1 MAISQ
6 IGGIVYTNQN
16 MQVAATK
23 QLDFQNRVDLQ
34 NYAAVE
40 AANDKQKQIDETRPT
55 EDSKGINAEREHQ
68 REQKD
73 KESGEKEEE
82 IKIKFEE
89 EKEKEEESKITSN
102 RILDIRA

>member
-6 IGGIVYTNQN
+6 IGGIIYANQN

-40 AANDKQKQIDETRPT
+40 AANDKQKQIEETRPA
-55 EDSKGINAEREHQ
+55 EESKGINAEREHQ
-68 REQKD
+68 REQAD
-73 KESGEKEEE
+73 RESADEEN
-82 IKIKFEE
+82 KRKSD
-89 EKEKEEESKITSN
+89 KEKEPATEEKSTLHH
-102 RILDIRA
+102 ILDIKA